1 MKMLMCCRVNKGFEE
16 VFTPGKKYK
25 IIATAPNGKA
35 WNVERFPGDVT
46 FVSSKNSIFGKFAEV
61 EENE

>member
-25 IIATAPNGKA
+25 IIATAQNGKA

-46 FVSSKNSIFGKFAEV
+46 FVSSKHSFFGKFVEV
-61 EENE
+61 DENE